1 MTYIK
6 AQTKSN
12 CYLDGSLQALAY
24 SIMVNARK
32 EFKISFPDTITVFS
46 KGTVSWYD
54 DEKEW
59 RRLQKESTA
68 LVMKNPKI
76 ADR

>member
-32 EFKISFPDTITVFS
+32 EFKISFPDTIKYS
-46 KGTVSWYD
+46 AKGPFHGMM
-54 DEKEW
+54 
-59 RRLQKESTA
+59 
-68 LVMKNPKI
+68 MKRNGEDCKKSQQN
-76 ADR
+76 